1 MTMQGGTARDRLR
14 ARAQAM
20 YGGKRREDE
29 EQQNR
34 QNQRQE
40 AETPAVGSARDRL
53 RQRASAMGEVT
64 GQGANAQEPTQ
75 ERSRLTVEGYEA
87 AIKGMQERMGGQ
99 TGLTKSGIVRHTQS
113 RETEKWRQEQAKKYS
128 GLRDQADYAKK
139 STKVD
144 QSLASGKGAYIF
156 GHYVGKGDDV
166 YSYINSI
173 GTAYENRSN
182 AGKTPSGKLAKYAYM
197 TDDEVA
203 DYNYLYQTKGK
214 EEAEKY
220 LEYMGTELD
229 ARRAAG
235 FSKWNSELA
244 EKAPVLASAASVPMN
259 LASGVGLVGVGL
271 QNIRNQVTGEYKP
284 INYYSPAMD
293 ATVASTAIRG
303 TRAQQLTDKYGTIQM
318 DEKEHPLLSRI
329 FNGKSWGDVYQLGMS
344 MVDSAAAAG
353 IGKGTGLTAA
363 GTALLGGSAGS
374 QGVLDAVERGATD
387 SQALTMGILNA
398 TFESLFEYVSLD
410 HLLKG
415 NTKNILKGF
424 LKQGFIEGSEEW
436 NTTLFNTIADVLVM
450 AENSGYKTS
459 VRDYMEQGYSEKEAE
474 RQAMFDIAVGM
485 GWDFV
490 GGAISGGLMDTGKQ
504 IVRDATYKSKF
515 GKASGDIVAEA
526 QEVAPGTALTQKA
539 QERIDAGKSLTGH
552 QIVNL
557 LQQNEDAIR
566 TGDMV
571 TIRNAV
577 AERLAQYGESQ
588 NIDRVADAITK
599 QVAGEKL
606 SGKEK
611 ELVENSTYGQRVLN
625 EMDPENIS
633 EGGFN
638 SDWAGQLGTT
648 QINAE
653 AYSQKLREAQA
664 ETQQEE
670 PQQTERQEMTPE
682 EMAVLSAWNSEAES
696 SPANSTT
703 VQPNLGDRETL
714 EMLGVKTGSQLR
726 AEVRQALTERQGA
739 AQEVQQ
745 RTQVA
750 QQTQETQEAAQ
761 QAQGTPVTLE
771 KASKAYGKQAKAFLR
786 TYQQGQDVEKFSEAY
801 RIAHEMGES
810 NVPYRV
816 VQGLR
821 SLDYLTEAQKDIAYR
836 TGASAE
842 KQESGGK
849 KATWR
854 KQGVVRAENGAKLS
868 DLSKTFNVPQKQGY
882 RILSDIAKSTGVD
895 IVLYRSKG
903 DAEGNITEAEGRFR
917 RSENTIFIDVNS
929 GIDNVNSTA
938 DFSQYTMLRT
948 FNHEFTHFIEQNAA
962 EEYRELRK
970 LVFEAMQEKMDSQE
984 GGVTVDD
991 LIREKQD
998 KYRQALGQEIS
1009 YDEASREVVADAMTD
1024 ILPDSHF
1031 METLYNRNATLAEK
1045 LIGKLKDF
1053 IAKVKAYFD
1062 GLTTNTK
1069 AEAALLKEMRDGG
1082 LHYLESIVEAYDK
1095 AATAAVESY
1104 QGAETRSEGGENQ
1117 YMARGRYWRP
1127 QLKQAEWDLLE
1138 WRMNAEIKSGE
1149 NFLDEETKWVYADE
1163 KGVQVFALYGIGDG
1177 TEATPLYAVGGKR
1190 ATVLAGDM
1198 QEFINGGYY
1207 HDKGTGTALSR
1218 IRGFLRTKGDGGGNI
1233 RETSRGRS
1241 ASADDAL
1248 YGGERKGNSGRASG
1262 RGTENQRGVK
1272 DQFSLREPVEETRDL
1287 LALHNMTAA
1296 NLRGALKLGGLP
1308 MPSIAIVK
1316 AAAGHSKYGPISV
1329 VFEKSTIDPQADRR
1343 NKVYGGDAY
1352 TPTAPKVEYPV
1363 NDRAMRK
1370 VEKHLAELSGQ
1381 VAGGIFLNDTALRR
1395 LGIED
1400 ESSMNA
1406 DALAER
1412 LARDDSVQA
1421 AYLADSGKALEPV
1434 RQPKEF
1440 SKFGNGALQQLV
1452 SEVGVQELARINA
1465 EMQTGNYAA
1474 VREIEGTIRD
1484 IIRSTYEVQHRG
1496 FLDRKPE
1503 LKQKRIAHY
1512 MENNVNIRTVED
1524 FARDAWNFY
1533 QDNGATTDEI
1543 DRWATADKLHEM
1555 VTQDQVKAWLRPQ
1568 LEGLLGEAGIY
1579 NGKERYTSSG
1589 NQRSFAQTHYA
1600 YTLENIVRAMA
1611 ETQKERGGQTFG
1623 VTAKTMQAVSTPSY
1637 DSIAAIKADSG
1648 RLGAVEGE
1656 AYDAAVQKVE
1666 TQIEQAIRKVMRE
1679 NKPHSDNQFDEME
1692 IIGEVMME
1700 AAKGTKTEAAIQRAF
1715 QKEDYTISKE
1725 TAKMVQKLFRDAAA
1739 LPTEYFE
1746 AKPQRAVPFNEAAAV
1761 VVPDDLPVGLKK
1773 ELEELGATVR
1783 EYKAGD
1789 EQSRLEAVNAI
1800 PDVQF
1805 SIREIKGE
1813 DGTDYGK
1820 GVYLDSTLLEGLT
1833 DAERT
1838 EMMRERVKELGG
1850 QTITT
1855 YDPNGKAVDIRI
1867 ATPNEYF
1874 RNKNGRKI
1882 SVTEDLARKNRKV
1895 KIKQESVV
1903 LADELIATS
1912 QYKRPRKAKY
1922 PHGWLDNNGKND
1934 WQYWTTYI
1942 QDKNNTVWEA
1952 TLNVAESANGVKYL
1966 YDINPIEKVGPP
1978 VKSSSSTTFVGP
1990 PVKSGTSTT
1999 GDIVAQDQTESQ
2011 AQIRSS
2017 TLSDRDVLRIAAQ
2030 MAKNSESRSL
2040 TDADRARLG
2049 IIEQKLGRIDEA
2061 EEQRQG
2067 FLEEKRAILA
2077 GREAKELSD
2086 AERAQLRKVQ
2096 KNLDTVNGK
2105 IRRLN
2110 EELSQTQEKKVVR
2123 ALLKKARVVVERDA
2137 VQRSVSS
2144 YRETRQRAEYMGKLR
2159 RSVERNAKRLQE
2171 MLLTNTDK
2179 KHVPEALKKPVA
2191 ELLRSMNLI
2200 SKRGLAGG
2208 AMTKADERY
2217 VKALR
2222 GIQDVLARQSL
2233 YEEDGKGDDLIGGY
2247 LDLPAGFQT
2256 LLNAYVS
2263 KVEKA
2268 IEEHPLRNGVLQTMT
2283 VEELEETNT
2292 VLSVISTAVTEMNK
2306 LMVNRQFATVVDA
2319 AEDTIWALNEHEQH
2333 QRKTGEN
2340 FLVWDNCLPWY
2351 AFQRF
2356 GEGGKSI
2363 FQGLMN
2369 GWDKLSFNTKKVLDF
2384 RNGLIDDKTAR
2395 KWDTETHTVM
2405 LENSKGG
2412 QEEVTLTTAQLMS
2425 LYCLS
2430 RRKQAMGH
2438 LMGGGIRI
2446 ASIDIA
2452 EEIENVRAA
2461 EEGKPVREKKKKKK
2475 DVDQAEHYLLTQ
2487 GELGRLLSLLTPE
2500 QVQAAKAMQR
2510 YMTEQG
2516 SAWGNEVSMRRFGYR
2531 AFTEENYFPI
2541 ETDSQDR
2548 PAKTDSKEGSL
2559 YRLLNISAV
2568 KPLTEGANNAI
2579 MVRSIFDVFA
2589 NHMADMAKYN
2599 ALALPVLDAQKWY
2612 NYKDSSKNKDNGQVR
2627 TRTVQR
2633 EMTRAWGSGANN
2645 YVVTFLKDI
2654 NGAKENGARGEG
2666 MAAKAI
2672 SKYKRAAVAANLRVA
2687 MLQPTSYVRASAVI
2701 DHKYLAKAMTKKVI
2715 TKAEGQE
2722 MLQYS
2727 GVALWKEMGFFDTD
2741 VGRSIRDRI
2750 KGKGSK
2756 IEDLVD
2762 KSMAA
2767 AQAGDKITWER
2778 LWLACKLE
2786 AEEKRHLTG
2795 EELMEATAERFREV
2809 IYRTQ
2814 VVDSTMTRSHMMRD
2828 GGTFNKIATSFM
2840 SEATVSYNMLMNS
2853 TLDTLQ
2859 DAQSMGMQK
2868 AVKKNWRQ
2876 LGRAYQAYILAGA
2889 ASAIAGAL
2897 ADALRDWDDDS
2908 FLEKFWKAFWG
2919 EKPEKVKDQVL
2930 NIMLGLEGNL
2940 AGELNPL
2947 SKIPLIRDV
2956 TNTFGGFSTDRM
2968 DMAAWANLY
2977 SLLGIWEETIGLWTG
2992 SLDKAT
2998 KTTYYGNMTTY
3009 NKIYKTAQVVSQFT
3023 GLPISATMREIVTMW
3038 NSTVGLA
3045 YPGTK
3050 VRTYESRKVREA
3062 YEQYGKSV
3070 GLSYVMILRAAE
3082 AVRQLESDK
3091 DEDGNAISGSLKKKY
3106 VEYIQSLHLSAKQE
3120 KAMWNCIKKT
3130 SWSDKDTPW
3139 GK

>member
-29 EQQNR
+29 EQQNQ

-40 AETPAVGSARDRL
+40 ETPAVGSARDRL

-64 GQGANAQEPTQ
+64 GQGANTQEPTQ

-99 TGLTKSGIVRHTQS
+99 TDLTKSDIVRHTQS

-128 GLRDQADYAKK
+128 GLRDQADYARK

-182 AGKTPSGKLAKYAYM
+182 AGETPSGKLAKYAYM

-235 FSKWNSELA
+235 FSQWNSELA

-303 TRAQQLTDKYGTIQM
+303 TRAQQLADKYGTIQM

-344 MVDSAAAAG
+344 MVDSSAAAA
-353 IGKGTGLTAA
+353 IGQGTGLTAA

-415 NTKNILKGF
+415 NTKNILEGF

-450 AENSGYKTS
+450 AENSDYKTS

-504 IVRDATYKSKF
+504 IVRDAKYKSKF

-526 QEVAPGTALTQKA
+526 QKVAPGTALTQKA
-539 QERIDAGKSLTGH
+539 QERVDAGKSLTGH

-611 ELVENSTYGQRVLN
+611 ALVESSTYGQRILN
-625 EMDPENIS
+625 EMNPENIS

-638 SDWAGQLGTT
+638 SEWAGQLGTT

-664 ETQQEE
+664 ETQKEE

-703 VQPNLGDRETL
+703 VQPMLGDSETL
-714 EMLGVKTGSQLR
+714 EALGVKTGSQLR
-726 AEVRQALTERQGA
+726 AEVRQALTERQA
-739 AQEVQQ
+739 VAQEVQQ

-750 QQTQETQEAAQ
+750 QQTQETAQ
-761 QAQGTPVTLE
+761 QTQGTPVTLE
-771 KASKAYGKQAKAFLR
+771 DASKAYGKQAKAFLR

-801 RIAHEMGES
+801 RIAHDMGKS
-810 NVPYRV
+810 DVPYRV
-816 VQGLR
+816 VQGMR

-836 TGASAE
+836 TGASAA
-842 KQESGGK
+842 KQESSGK

-882 RILSDIAKSTGVD
+882 KILSDISKATGVD

-903 DAEGNITEAEGRFR
+903 DAEGNITEAEGRFQ
-917 RSENTIFIDVNS
+917 RSGNTIFIDVNS
-929 GIDNVNSTA
+929 GIDNVNSAA

-970 LVFEAMQEKMDSQE
+970 LVFEAMQERLDGQE

-1069 AEAALLKEMRDGG
+1069 AEAALLKEMRDGS

-1095 AATAAVESY
+1095 AATAAVENY

-1127 QLKQAEWDLLE
+1127 QMKRAEWELLE
-1138 WRMNAEIKSGE
+1138 RRMSAEIKSGE
-1149 NFLDEETKWVYADE
+1149 NFLDEATKWVYADE

-1190 ATVLAGDM
+1190 AKQIADDLRIKEDAYEKND
-1198 QEFINGGYY
+1198 GGRGAV
-1207 HDKGTGTALSR
+1207 DSCIES
-1218 IRGFLRTKGDGGGNI
+1218 IRRTKGSRNGNRSTDGNGRTAVQNDGLHGG
-1233 RETSRGRS
+1233 SQRS
-1241 ASADDAL
+1241 D
-1248 YGGERKGNSGRASG
+1248 RRRVSG

-1272 DQFSLREPVEETRDL
+1272 DQFSLRDPVEETRDL
-1287 LALHNMTAA
+1287 LALHNMTAD

-1381 VAGGIFLNDTALRR
+1381 VAGGIFRNDTALRR

-1400 ESSMNA
+1400 ASSVDA

-1412 LARDDSVQA
+1412 LSRDDSVQA
-1421 AYLADSGKALEPV
+1421 AYLADSGKAMEPV
-1434 RQPKEF
+1434 RQSKEF
-1440 SKFGNGALQQLV
+1440 SKYGNGALQQLV
-1452 SEVGVQELARINA
+1452 SEVGVQELSRINA

-1474 VREIEGTIRD
+1474 VREIEETIRD

-1524 FARDAWNFY
+1524 FARNAWEFY

-1543 DRWATADKLHEM
+1543 DRWATTDKLHEM

-1579 NGKERYTSSG
+1579 NGKERYTASG

-1746 AKPQRAVPFNEAAAV
+1746 AKPQRAVQFNEAAAV
-1761 VVPDDLPVGLKK
+1761 VVPDDLPAGLKK
-1773 ELEELGATVR
+1773 GLEELGATVR

-1833 DAERT
+1833 DAERK
-1838 EMMRERVKELGG
+1838 EMLRERVKELGG
-1850 QTITT
+1850 QTITA
-1855 YDPNGKAVDIRI
+1855 YDPNGEAVDIRI

-1874 RNKNGRKI
+1874 RNKNGRKV
-1882 SVTEDLARKNRKV
+1882 SVNEDLARKNRDVKV
-1895 KIKQESVV
+1895 KQESVV

-1912 QYKRPRKAKY
+1912 QYKGRKKAGY

-1952 TLNVAESANGVKYL
+1952 TLNVTESANGVKYL
-1966 YDINPIEKVGPP
+1966 YDISPIKKVGPP
-1978 VKSSSSTTFVGP
+1978 VKSSSSTTLVGP

-2137 VQRSVSS
+2137 VQRSVV
-2144 YRETRQRAEYMGKLR
+2144 RLNEYKNR
-2159 RSVERNAKRLQE
+2159 RSAAELRTSIKKTAKGFQQMLLHPTDTKYAPESLIQSCIDVATMLDTSGEREDTKAKAQYRSMMDALNTLKTQYDELKNNPDSDFRGEYDTNFAYMVEQLAKRL
-2171 MLLTNTDK
+2171 
-2179 KHVPEALKKPVA
+2179 
-2191 ELLRSMNLI
+2191 
-2200 SKRGLAGG
+2200 G
-2208 AMTKADERY
+2208 
-2217 VKALR
+2217 
-2222 GIQDVLARQSL
+2222 
-2233 YEEDGKGDDLIGGY
+2233 
-2247 LDLPAGFQT
+2247 
-2256 LLNAYVS
+2256 
-2263 KVEKA
+2263 
-2268 IEEHPLRNGVLQTMT
+2268 
-2283 VEELEETNT
+2283 
-2292 VLSVISTAVTEMNK
+2292 
-2306 LMVNRQFATVVDA
+2306 
-2319 AEDTIWALNEHEQH
+2319 
-2333 QRKTGEN
+2333 
-2340 FLVWDNCLPWY
+2340 
-2351 AFQRF
+2351 
-2356 GEGGKSI
+2356 
-2363 FQGLMN
+2363 
-2369 GWDKLSFNTKKVLDF
+2369 
-2384 RNGLIDDKTAR
+2384 
-2395 KWDTETHTVM
+2395 
-2405 LENSKGG
+2405 
-2412 QEEVTLTTAQLMS
+2412 
-2425 LYCLS
+2425 
-2430 RRKQAMGH
+2430 
-2438 LMGGGIRI
+2438 
-2446 ASIDIA
+2446 
-2452 EEIENVRAA
+2452 
-2461 EEGKPVREKKKKKK
+2461 GKPVRDLTLTELQDVHSVLRDIQTMLRNAKYQIGQAERITNYAVGESIIRDMEKIPERTVAERAMDTTSRLTISTLRNIRRLTMYNDNSQLVRLFDALNDGIKKKNRFMMECDKLFERFLGKRFRRSAGLIK
-2475 DVDQAEHYLLTQ
+2475 SYNVGTRTFKMTEMEAIQLVLTWEREAHGETSHLAKGGFIIPNHYLLKKGKFKDAFLKGTTYSHVQ
-2487 GELGRLLSLLTPE
+2487 QSEIDAIQRTFDKWALDYKAAVKNEFFNGIAKNAINNTTLQLKGRAVALTPDYVTMEVDKNSVVTELEGVKFDATIEGMGMLKSVVKGASNPVIIRGVHSLVESHIERVGQLYGLAIPIRNFNKAYNVKTVDGTSSVRGAIGKTWSAADLEMIEQAISDLQTPRKRADVFDKMVRKATSSFVKAKLLSNISVTIK
-2500 QVQAAKAMQR
+2500 QAA
-2510 YMTEQG
+2510 
-2516 SAWGNEVSMRRFGYR
+2516 S
-2531 AFTEENYFPI
+2531 
-2541 ETDSQDR
+2541 
-2548 PAKTDSKEGSL
+2548 
-2559 YRLLNISAV
+2559 
-2568 KPLTEGANNAI
+2568 
-2579 MVRSIFDVFA
+2579 
-2589 NHMADMAKYN
+2589 
-2599 ALALPVLDAQKWY
+2599 
-2612 NYKDSSKNKDNGQVR
+2612 
-2627 TRTVQR
+2627 
-2633 EMTRAWGSGANN
+2633 
-2645 YVVTFLKDI
+2645 
-2654 NGAKENGARGEG
+2654 
-2666 MAAKAI
+2666 
-2672 SKYKRAAVAANLRVA
+2672 
-2687 MLQPTSYVRASAVI
+2687 
-2701 DHKYLAKAMTKKVI
+2701 
-2715 TKAEGQE
+2715 
-2722 MLQYS
+2722 
-2727 GVALWKEMGFFDTD
+2727 
-2741 VGRSIRDRI
+2741 
-2750 KGKGSK
+2750 
-2756 IEDLVD
+2756 
-2762 KSMAA
+2762 
-2767 AQAGDKITWER
+2767 
-2778 LWLACKLE
+2778 
-2786 AEEKRHLTG
+2786 
-2795 EELMEATAERFREV
+2795 
-2809 IYRTQ
+2809 
-2814 VVDSTMTRSHMMRD
+2814 
-2828 GGTFNKIATSFM
+2828 
-2840 SEATVSYNMLMNS
+2840 
-2853 TLDTLQ
+2853 
-2859 DAQSMGMQK
+2859 
-2868 AVKKNWRQ
+2868 
-2876 LGRAYQAYILAGA
+2876 
-2889 ASAIAGAL
+2889 
-2897 ADALRDWDDDS
+2897 
-2908 FLEKFWKAFWG
+2908 
-2919 EKPEKVKDQVL
+2919 
-2930 NIMLGLEGNL
+2930 
-2940 AGELNPL
+2940 
-2947 SKIPLIRDV
+2947 
-2956 TNTFGGFSTDRM
+2956 
-2968 DMAAWANLY
+2968 
-2977 SLLGIWEETIGLWTG
+2977 
-2992 SLDKAT
+2992 
-2998 KTTYYGNMTTY
+2998 
-3009 NKIYKTAQVVSQFT
+3009 
-3023 GLPISATMREIVTMW
+3023 
-3038 NSTVGLA
+3038 
-3045 YPGTK
+3045 
-3050 VRTYESRKVREA
+3050 
-3062 YEQYGKSV
+3062 
-3070 GLSYVMILRAAE
+3070 
-3082 AVRQLESDK
+3082 
-3091 DEDGNAISGSLKKKY
+3091 
-3106 VEYIQSLHLSAKQE
+3106 
-3120 KAMWNCIKKT
+3120 
-3130 SWSDKDTPW
+3130 
-3139 GK
+3139 